1 MRPSR
6 EEILGRLF
14 SRLYGSP
21 VVRNDLRGEL
31 VEEIVGVA
39 LAPEW
44 RLCGG
49 DWGACDLRHEKSG
62 QTIQVKQSAARQSWV
77 SGSRGYGRPRFSIAS
92 KTGRYEGAVW
102 IPGEG
107 RNADIF
113 IFAWHGMTGAD
124 CDHADPAQ
132 WKFFVVSEVAL
143 PAQKSLGLQELA
155 RLTTAV
161 DFSDLKDAVLA
172 LMPSRSVTERQLAP
186 SAIVC

>member
-1 MRPSR
+1 MIPNRD
-6 EEILGRLF
+6 EILGRLF

-31 VEEIVGVA
+31 VEEIVGIA

-44 RLCGG
+44 ELCGG
-49 DWGACDLRHEKSG
+49 DWGACDLRHDRSG
-62 QTIQVKQSAARQSWV
+62 QKIQVKQSAAKQSWV
-77 SGSRGYGRPRFSIAS
+77 SGSRGYNLPRFSIAT
-92 KTGRYEGAVW
+92 KTGRYEGADW

-113 IFAWHGMTGAD
+113 IFAWHGAAGAD

-132 WKFFVVSEVAL
+132 WKFLVVAEAQL
-143 PAQKSLGLQELA
+143 PAQKSIGLKQLE

-161 DFSDLKDAVLA
+161 EFSGLRDAVLA
-172 LMPSRSVTERQLAP
+172 SMPGNSVADGQLAP
-186 SAIVC
+186 TVTL

>member
-6 EEILGRLF
+6 EEVLGRLF

-31 VEEIVGVA
+31 VEEIVGIA

-44 RLCGG
+44 KLCGS
-49 DWGACDLRHEKSG
+49 DWGACDLRHDRSG
-62 QTIQVKQSAARQSWV
+62 QKIQVKQSAAKQSWV
-77 SGSRGYGRPRFSIAS
+77 SGSRGYNLPRFSIAT
-92 KTGRYEGAVW
+92 KTGRYEGADW

-113 IFAWHGMTGAD
+113 IFAWHDVTGAD
-124 CDHADPAQ
+124 CDHSDPAQ
-132 WKFFVVSEVAL
+132 WKFHVVAEADL
-143 PAQKSLGLQELA
+143 PAQKSVGLRQLE

-161 DFSDLKDAVLA
+161 DFSGLRSEIQAVMIANFEPEEKLA
-172 LMPSRSVTERQLAP
+172 TSETL
-186 SAIVC
+186 